1 MKLSKRQSR
10 FLQIVRGALR
20 RVTYDRSVRAA
31 LFAFVLT
38 RVIVFAL
45 FIVAAHLTLEEPLA
59 ATLGGAAQNV
69 SISVSPESVIRK
81 LRPLTFHG
89 DGGWYLVLAE
99 SGYEQIPFNAD
110 KPHNWA
116 FFPLYSL
123 SLRTVAAV
131 TGEFQLTGMILSSF
145 FFLFA
150 LILLHKT
157 VAAFGYDGAVADR
170 TVFYIAAFPTSYF
183 FSLPL
188 TESLFLSLTVG
199 SILAA
204 KRDLWWAA
212 GALGG
217 LASMTRY
224 NGLFLLPVLSVMYF
238 QQQCHRPFKLKINVL
253 SLGLLPLGL
262 LSFMLYL
269 FFVTGNAF
277 AFISIQ
283 KAWGVRSGFFLIP
296 LYDYITTPFDVA
308 VLWNFRTLNFL
319 AAGAALAC
327 GFALIKRREWALALY
342 TFISV
347 LVPLS
352 TLTLEAMTRYVMV
365 VFPIFIVL
373 AVGGRKPVVDQTI
386 RAVFIVLLGL
396 MSVSFALYIGF
407 ALI

>member
-1 MKLSKRQSR
+1 MKLSEQLSR
-10 FLQIVRGALR
+10 LLSIRRVALR
-20 RVTYDRSVRAA
+20 RVTHDRSVRAA

-45 FIVAAHLTLEEPLA
+45 FIATTQLTLEEPLA
-59 ATLGGAAQNV
+59 PTPGSAVQNIR
-69 SISVSPESVIRK
+69 ISVSPESVIRK
-81 LRPLTFHG
+81 LKPLTFHG

-123 SLRTVAAV
+123 SLRAMAAV
-131 TGEFQLTGMILSSF
+131 TGEFQLTGMILSSV

-170 TVFYIAAFPTSYF
+170 AVFYIAAFPTSYF

-188 TESLFLSLTVG
+188 TESLFLFLTIG
-199 SILAA
+199 SFLAA
-204 KRDLWWAA
+204 KRDSWWTA

-224 NGLFLLPVLSVMYF
+224 NGLFLLPALVVMYF
-238 QQQCHRPFKLKINVL
+238 QQQCHRPFKLKANAL
-253 SLGLLPLGL
+253 SLGLPVLGL
-262 LSFMLYL
+262 MSFMLYL
-269 FFVTGNAF
+269 FVVTGNAF

-296 LYDYITTPFDVA
+296 LYDYIRMPFDVA

-319 AAGAALAC
+319 AAIAALAC
-327 GFALIKRREWALALY
+327 GFALLKRREWALALY

-365 VFPIFIVL
+365 VFPVFIML
-373 AVGGRKPVVDQTI
+373 AVWGRKPLIDQTI
-386 RAVFIVLLGL
+386 RAAFVVLLGL
-396 MSVSFALYIGF
+396 MSVSFALYLGF